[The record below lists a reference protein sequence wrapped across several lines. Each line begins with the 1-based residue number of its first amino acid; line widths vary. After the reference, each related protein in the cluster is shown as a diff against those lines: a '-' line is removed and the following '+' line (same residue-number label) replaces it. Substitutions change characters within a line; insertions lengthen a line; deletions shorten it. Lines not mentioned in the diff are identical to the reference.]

1 MGQQQLLLIVLG
13 IIMVGLAIFV
23 GINLFTA
30 SAVEAKRNNII
41 NECVNLAAMAH
52 QYYRKP
58 IALGG
63 GGRTFN
69 NWQIPVSLRQ
79 TANGRFVVTNLDE
92 QEIKILAIGN
102 EVVTG
107 NDSVKVDFTITP
119 DDFDADPLN

>member
-1 MGQQQLLLIVLG
+1 MGQQQLLFIVLG
-13 IIMVGLAIFV
+13 VIIVGLAIIM
-23 GINLFTA
+23 GINLFSA
-30 SAVEAKRNNII
+30 NAVEVKRDNLI

-58 IALGG
+58 QALGG

-69 NWQIPVSLRQ
+69 NWEIPLPLRE
-79 TANGRFVVTNLDE
+79 TANGRFVITNLGE
-92 QEIKILAIGN
+92 QEIRILAIGN

-119 DDFDADPLN
+119 NDYDANPRN